1 MEEEIKK
8 ENIEESPEEVI
19 DLEKLSE
26 EYKSGWQRERA
37 DFLNYKNE
45 EISRLKNVVRI
56 NDEIWME
63 ELIAVLDSFDLALS
77 SDQLQE
83 GKTDKGIYLIK
94 SQLESIL
101 KKKGLE
107 EIKSDGTMFDP
118 KEHEAIE
125 EIVSDLEPGKIV
137 ETLQKGYS
145 YNGKVLRPAKV
156 KVSAGEIKK

>member
-8 ENIEESPEEVI
+8 ENVEEVPEEVI
-19 DLEKLSE
+19 DLEKLSA

-45 EISRLKNVVRI
+45 EFSRLKNVVRI
-56 NDEIWME
+56 NDEMWME

-77 SDQLQE
+77 SEQPQG

-107 EIKSDGTMFDP
+107 EIKSDGIMFDP

-125 EIVSDLEPGKIV
+125 EIISDLEPGKIV

>member
-45 EISRLKNVVRI
+45 EIFRLKNVVRI